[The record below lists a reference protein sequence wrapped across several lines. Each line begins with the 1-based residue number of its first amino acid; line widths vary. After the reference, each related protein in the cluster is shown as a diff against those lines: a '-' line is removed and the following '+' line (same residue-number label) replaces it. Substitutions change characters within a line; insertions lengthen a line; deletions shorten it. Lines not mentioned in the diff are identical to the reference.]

1 MLLCCF
7 REPKEAK
14 RSKQASA
21 AGADDVSPAYY
32 GQSHSQKRPLKTT
45 PATPI
50 GSMST
55 SSGNNEIL
63 VASVTLHEEQLQPP
77 PRPPSSTAAM
87 AAPPTAAAAGHRQS
101 LCSYTSDRSRPP
113 SRDGSDRRLPE
124 RAPMPKEAKRLFKQ
138 RSQESFKDNNKSVT
152 SIPYIDASPPS
163 VSSNG
168 VVKGHAATNHT
179 TPTHCNKGKCIIW
192 SALEKEKIYIA
203 TYPCLAGHRVGRK
216 GCNPK
221 VAQPC
226 EGAAT

>member
-14 RSKQASA
+14 RSRQASAA

-87 AAPPTAAAAGHRQS
+87 APPPTAAAVAGHRQS

-168 VVKGHAATNHT
+168 LVKGHASTNHT

-192 SALEKEKIYIA
+192 SALEKKYISPPSHA
-203 TYPCLAGHRVGRK
+203 WQ
-216 GCNPK
+216 NI
-221 VAQPC
+221 
-226 EGAAT
+226 E